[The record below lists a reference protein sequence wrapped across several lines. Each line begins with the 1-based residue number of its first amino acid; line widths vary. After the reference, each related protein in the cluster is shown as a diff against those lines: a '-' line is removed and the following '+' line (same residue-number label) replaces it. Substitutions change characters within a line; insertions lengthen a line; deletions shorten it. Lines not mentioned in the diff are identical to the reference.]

1 MTSFSLL
8 PVLLTLLASG
18 TVLWGNDKKAQEQPW
33 PLHIIDASTRGAD
46 GVKLADFNGDGRID
60 IVTGWEEGAVT
71 KMYMHP
77 GPDRVKS
84 PWPAVRVG
92 ETASVEDAVFVDL
105 DHDGALDI
113 VSCCEG
119 QTKTVFVH
127 WAPLPIKDRLE
138 PALWTQ
144 APLNA
149 AQNRMQWMFAQPM
162 QVDRRL
168 GIDLV
173 AGGKGKDAHIGWF
186 ASPPGDP
193 RDLAAFQWYA
203 MSPAGW
209 IMSLITSDMDTDGD
223 LDVLVSDRRG
233 NLKGCRWLENPGPG
247 LTQKGP
253 WENHPIGGGSREV
266 MFAKL
271 VDLDQDGRL
280 DVVTAAK
287 PRDVLWFRRLDSSGL
302 SWQEHSI
309 SYPENT
315 GTAKAVAIGDL
326 DADGQLDMVISC
338 ESADAPKSGVMW
350 MSYSRSVFDT
360 QWTAYPISGP
370 KGIKFDRIE
379 LLDLDG
385 DRDLDVLTCEE
396 RHQGRGLGVIWY
408 ENPHQ

>member
-1 MTSFSLL
+1 MISFRLL
-8 PVLLTLLASG
+8 PVLLILLASG
-18 TVLWGNDKKAQEQPW
+18 SVLWAKEAQERPW

-46 GVKLADFNGDGRID
+46 GVKLADFNGDGRAD

-77 GPDRVKS
+77 GPDRVKA
-84 PWPAVRVG
+84 PWPAVLLG

-119 QTKTVFVH
+119 QTRTLFVH
-127 WAPLPIKDRLE
+127 WAPLSVKDRLD

-144 APLNA
+144 VPLNA

-162 QVDRRL
+162 QVDRRF

-173 AGGKGKDAHIGWF
+173 AAGKGKDAYIGWF

-193 RDLAAFQWYA
+193 RQLAAFQWHA

-223 LDVLVSDRRG
+223 LDVLVSDRKG

-247 LTQKGP
+247 PTQQGP
-253 WENHPIGGGSREV
+253 WENHAIGGGSREI

-271 VDLDQDGRL
+271 ADLDQDGRL

-287 PRDVLWFRRLDSSGL
+287 RRDVLWFRRLDSTGQA
-302 SWQEHSI
+302 WQAYTI
-309 SYPENT
+309 GYPENT

-338 ESADAPKSGVMW
+338 ESANAPKSGVMW

-360 QWTAYPISGP
+360 QWTAHDISGP

-385 DRDLDVLTCEE
+385 DQDLDVLTCEE